1 MLIFSIGLV
10 NFALVMYTISI
21 FNEFRRKTL
30 LPWHVGMVS
39 IGLICDVVGTFIM
52 YRIGGSAVP
61 VGVHGFLGY
70 IALYLMLINTI
81 GSILTLK
88 KYKSLHTK
96 FYKFSMFAWV
106 VWVVSYVA
114 GILAHI

>member
-1 MLIFSIGLV
+1 MLVFSIILV
-10 NFALVMYTISI
+10 NFAFIIYTISI

-30 LPWHVGMVS
+30 LPWHVVMFS
-39 IGLICDVVGTFIM
+39 IGLICDVFGTFIM
-52 YRIGGSAVP
+52 YRIGGSRVP
-61 VGVHGFLGY
+61 VGLHGFLGY
-70 IALYLMLINTI
+70 IALLLMIINTI

-88 KYKSLHTK
+88 TYKSLLNQ

-106 VWVVSYVA
+106 VWFVSYVA